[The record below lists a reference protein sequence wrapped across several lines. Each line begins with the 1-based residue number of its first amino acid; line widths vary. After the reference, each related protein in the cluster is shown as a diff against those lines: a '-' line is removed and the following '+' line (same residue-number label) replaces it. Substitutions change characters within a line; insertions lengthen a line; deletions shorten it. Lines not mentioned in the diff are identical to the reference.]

1 MREQNVRTQAG
12 VHLIEGVSSIW
23 DLLNTG
29 FIGLCSNNLRKSIQ
43 LPAEEL
49 WISFSEYDSD
59 TNKKRSLLIHVY
71 LPG

>member
-1 MREQNVRTQAG
+1 MQEQNVRTQA

-29 FIGLCSNNLRKSIQ
+29 FIGLHVCNNNLRKSIQ

-49 WISFSEYDSD
+49 WVSFSEYDSN
-59 TNKKRSLLIHVY
+59 TNKKRSLLIY